1 VIGRKALLQLRVFRF
16 GFLQDGD
23 VGVGVC
29 FSITVTE
36 RRDLVR
42 RPNREAK
49 NDFRIVQPSLI
60 LKKSLLKID
69 KSFVGDCLNIETAS
83 A

>member
-1 VIGRKALLQLRVFRF
+1 MIGRKALLQLRVFRL

-23 VGVGVC
+23 IGVGAC
-29 FSITVTE
+29 LSITVTE

-49 NDFRIVQPSLI
+49 NDFRIAQPSLI
-60 LKKSLLKID
+60 PNKSLLTID
-69 KSFVGDCLNIETAS
+69 KSFAGDCLNIETAS